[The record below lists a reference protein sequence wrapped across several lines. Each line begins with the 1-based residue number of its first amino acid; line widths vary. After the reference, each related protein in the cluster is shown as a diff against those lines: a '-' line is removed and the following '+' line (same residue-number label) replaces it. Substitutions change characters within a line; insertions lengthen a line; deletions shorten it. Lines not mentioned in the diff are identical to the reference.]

1 MSNLLDSLKSL
12 KNKINEIEEST
23 KLPITSDEKPVFVD
37 NSAIIKE
44 TLLKLKELQS
54 QKVVIN
60 VGGKLY
66 SFSQSTLSNTIT
78 ENIFSN
84 GEKSIFYDG
93 SPDLFNYV
101 SEIIRGLNKQRT
113 ETEEK
118 FKIVVKQSDDDVIV
132 KEMLKQIF
140 PKADEEL
147 FPKLSLEKEVI
158 VQRNTNLEVNQ
169 QPVQNN
175 ANYDNYGGGN
185 AAYQNYNY

>member
-23 KLPITSDEKPVFVD
+23 KTPVTSDEKVVFVD
-37 NSAIIKE
+37 NSSIIKE
-44 TLLKLKELQS
+44 TLGKLKELQS

-66 SFSQSTLSNTIT
+66 SFSQSTLRNTIS
-78 ENIFSN
+78 ENIFN
-84 GEKSIFYDG
+84 TGEKSIFYDG

-101 SEIIRGLNKQRT
+101 SEIIRGLNKERT

-118 FKIVVKQSDDDVIV
+118 LKIVVKQSDDDVIV

-158 VQRNTNLEVNQ
+158 VQRQTNVEVN

>member
-23 KLPITSDEKPVFVD
+23 KIPVTSDEKVVFVD
-37 NSAIIKE
+37 NTSIIKE
-44 TLLKLKELQS
+44 TLGKLKELQS

-66 SFSQSTLSNTIT
+66 SFSQSTLSNTIS
-78 ENIFSN
+78 ENIFN
-84 GEKSIFYDG
+84 TGEKSIFYDG

-101 SEIIRGLNKQRT
+101 TEIIRGLTKERT

-118 FKIVVKQSDDDVIV
+118 LKIVVKQSDDDVIV

-147 FPKLSLEKEVI
+147 FPKLSIEKEVV
-158 VQRNTNLEVNQ
+158 VQRQTNVEVN

>member
-23 KLPITSDEKPVFVD
+23 KTEITSDEKVVVID
-37 NSAIIKE
+37 NSEIIKE
-44 TLLKLKELQS
+44 TLVKLKELQS

-66 SFSQSTLSNTIT
+66 SFSQSTLSNTIS
-78 ENIFSN
+78 ENIFN
-84 GEKSIFYDG
+84 TGEKNIFYDG

-101 SEIIRGLNKQRT
+101 TDIIRGLNKQRT

-118 FKIVVKQSDDDVIV
+118 LKIIVKQSDDDVIV

-140 PKADEEL
+140 PKADEEI
-147 FPKLSLEKEVI
+147 FPKLSIEKEVV
-158 VQRNTNLEVNQ
+158 VQRNINPEVNI
-169 QPVQNN
+169 PVQNN